1 MSSEPSDDERRIGA
15 AKRLQ
20 SDHYCSRPTQ
30 LHDRLRPDLR
40 SAADAAVRAD
50 RGALDDLSPAIG
62 NCDGAVHPRELEKG
76 SPPDDRT

>member
-30 LHDRLRPDLR
+30 PHDRLRPDLR

-50 RGALDDLSPAIG
+50 RGRIGRFIAGHWQLRWNGPPA
-62 NCDGAVHPRELEKG
+62 
-76 SPPDDRT
+76 